1 MVAARR
7 RSIRKRDRTLRLAWF
22 LAAGLVVCLCL
33 ATASAQAPAREDGLF
48 ITVPNP
54 ITSDVVESV
63 KAKTQRALERTDRAI
78 RTIVFDFNSGDQLSG
93 HPSST
98 KAYGPCHDLAAFL
111 LEQQAVNTVAFVHHE
126 VSAHTILPVLA
137 CKDIVMS
144 SGAKIGNTQQDQ
156 PPRLL
161 EDEVQFYEHVAR
173 SRGRCPAIVLKMIK
187 PDLEVVEG
195 TKLGGVW
202 YVDRSRLA
210 QERAQGFVLTGQ
222 EPVLPRGQLADYSAA
237 EAQKFGLCSLV
248 KETRTDVAERYGL
261 TPSSLREDPLEGRD
275 PRPFRIKLAEPL
287 TGAVGERL
295 RRQIRQAVGRQA
307 NVLILQLESSRGELT
322 PALDLAEM
330 LRNLKDDRGEFP
342 VMTIAY
348 IPREAPGPATILALG
363 CNEIVMG
370 PTAQIGDF
378 SQFTQEERGWN
389 GQKVD
394 VDPERY
400 RLLRNT
406 LIELARQQGYSP
418 LLAQGMLD
426 RPLTIYQ
433 VQDQKNPAEWK
444 LISQEEWDQDQAPQ
458 GPKKWGHQR
467 LIKRGGP
474 NGEFLKLDGTTA
486 RDVGLARDVAD
497 NFSDLCA
504 KYGFKERDVRDM
516 GYDFLYRFAEFLRHP
531 AVALFLIMIGIA
543 CLILE
548 LKVPGVGLP
557 GVIAAV
563 CFVLYF
569 WAHTQ
574 QLSGQI
580 IALAVLLFVL
590 GLVLIGLEIFLL
602 PGSFVMGISGV
613 ALIVISLGLAT
624 LEKRPETTHEWLSFG
639 QTLGAISASLVGA
652 VTLAFLVAWYLPSIP
667 YASRLIL
674 APPGD
679 TVEGR
684 VPADELAEAG
694 AGSLYPD
701 LAPLLGAVGVATTT
715 LRPAGI
721 ARFGDQFVD
730 VVTEGSFVPAGSRLQ
745 VVEIEGNRVVVKE
758 V

>member
-1 MVAARR
+1 MVAAARLP
-7 RSIRKRDRTLRLAWF
+7 IRIAGACLLKLALF
-22 LAAGLVVCLCL
+22 ACLL
-33 ATASAQAPAREDGLF
+33 SVARAQEPARQDGLF
-48 ITVPNP
+48 ITVANP
-54 ITSDVVESV
+54 ITSDVVESI
-63 KAKTQRALERTDRAI
+63 KAKTQRALERTDRPI

-93 HPSST
+93 HASST

-111 LEQQAVNTVAFVHHE
+111 LEQQAVNTVAFVHND

-144 SGAKIGNTQQDQ
+144 AEAKIGNTQQEL
-156 PPRLL
+156 PRLL
-161 EDEVQFYEHVAR
+161 EDEVQFYDHVAR
-173 SRGRCPAIVLKMIK
+173 SRGRCPAIILKMLK

-195 TKLGGVW
+195 NRLGGVW
-202 YVDRSRLA
+202 YIDKSKLA
-210 QERAQGFVLTGQ
+210 QETAQGFTLTGQ
-222 EPVLPRGQLADYSAA
+222 EPVLPRGQLGYYSAA
-237 EAQKFGLCSLV
+237 QAQKFGLCTLI
-248 KETRTDVAERYGL
+248 KETRADVAERYGL

-287 TGAVGERL
+287 TGAVAERL
-295 RRQIRQAVGRQA
+295 HRQIRQAVGRKA
-307 NVLILQLESSRGELT
+307 NVLILQLESSHGEAT
-322 PALDLAEM
+322 PALDLAEA

-348 IPREAPGPATILALG
+348 IPKEAPGAATILALG

-370 PTAQIGDF
+370 PAAQIGDF
-378 SQFTQEERGWN
+378 SQFTHEPRGWN
-389 GQKVD
+389 GQVAE

-400 RLLRNT
+400 RLLRT
-406 LIELARQQGYSP
+406 SLVDLAREQGYSP

-426 RPLTIYQ
+426 RSLTIYQ
-433 VQDQKNPAEWK
+433 VQDLKNPSEWK

-458 GPKKWGHQR
+458 GPKKWR
-467 LIKRGGP
+467 NPPVLIKRGGA
-474 NGEFLKLDGTTA
+474 NGEFLKLDAATA
-486 RDVGLARDVAD
+486 RSVALARDVVE
-497 NFSDLCA
+497 NFSELCA

-557 GVIAAV
+557 GVVAAI

-590 GLVLIGLEIFLL
+590 GLVLIGLEIFVL

-613 ALIVISLGLAT
+613 GLIVVSLALAT
-624 LEKRPETTHEWLSFG
+624 LEKKPETSQEWLSFG
-639 QTLGAISASLVGA
+639 QTMGAIGGSLVVA

-674 APPGD
+674 KPPAD
-679 TVEGR
+679 TVEGTT
-684 VPADELAEAG
+684 ADELAG
-694 AGSLYPD
+694 AAPASGYPD

-745 VVEIEGNRVVVKE
+745 VIEIEGNRVVVKE